1 MAGAETRSA
10 NKSLASTTESGCAEV
25 AALAADTLLFR
36 RHVLLHVGRGSSVF
50 AADLAPGG
58 AGGFLFAE
66 PGERLSKPQQRLR
79 RFRAAVEFGGDGEE
93 RLGGIAIAL
102 ALIEALAE
110 PILRLRHAGIARI
123 LLQKDAQAVFRQCVV
138 LALHITEGEIEFVAR
153 CRTGRRD
160 AGQLCTA
167 GGIRMARKRG
177 RKRPLLV
184 RQRGIAARLGQIK
197 RSPGRAA

>member
-66 PGERLSKPQQRLR
+66 RGERLSKPQQRLR
-79 RFRAAVEFGGDGEE
+79 CFRAAVEFCRHGEE
-93 RLGGIAIAL
+93 GLGSIAITL
-102 ALIEALAE
+102 SLIKALAE
-110 PILRLRHAGIARI
+110 PILRVRHTGIARI
-123 LLQKDAQAVFRQCVV
+123 FLQKDAQAVFRQRVV
-138 LALHITEGEIEFVAR
+138 PALDITEGEIKLVAR
-153 CRTGRRD
+153 CGTGRRD
-160 AGQLCTA
+160 AG
-167 GGIRMARKRG
+167 
-177 RKRPLLV
+177 
-184 RQRGIAARLGQIK
+184 
-197 RSPGRAA
+197 